1 MQKYYTYFALF
12 RVRQDF
18 LAQVF
23 PIKLEA
29 SVRPVDWKMDV
40 DFKLLALSSKVTN
53 LTVLAQ
59 VTSLERIE
67 QEKLT
72 IQPPRIRDIFDLW
85 FVAQKLGKSTSM
97 DFGNQDTEIVRRELF
112 KFLPEKDKR
121 LVEQWLQ
128 GK

>member
-1 MQKYYTYFALF
+1 
-12 RVRQDF
+12 
-18 LAQVF
+18 
-23 PIKLEA
+23 
-29 SVRPVDWKMDV
+29 MDV